1 MPMAAEGCT
10 PAPRSAGRDAL
21 ADSTPNVPTIHAQ
34 LLGVSDAHVDG
45 ADPLHGTNTSH
56 LKSIG
61 EYVAACRI
69 TGKLL
74 NQHELEITITQG
86 PGL

>member
-1 MPMAAEGCT
+1 
-10 PAPRSAGRDAL
+10 
-21 ADSTPNVPTIHAQ
+21 VPTIHAQ